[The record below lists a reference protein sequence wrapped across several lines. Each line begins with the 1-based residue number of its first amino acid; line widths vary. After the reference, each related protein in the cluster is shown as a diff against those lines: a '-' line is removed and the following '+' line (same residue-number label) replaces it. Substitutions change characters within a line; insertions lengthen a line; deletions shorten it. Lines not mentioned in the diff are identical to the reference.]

1 MKLSVVKS
9 GFPEAPKLTQ
19 YGTELALQILLDEAE
34 FEAPQGQVAN
44 YIPELSRANADDRG
58 ISIC

>member
-1 MKLSVVKS
+1 LKLRVVKP

-19 YGTELALQILLDEAE
+19 YGTESALQILLDEAE

-44 YIPELSRANADDRG
+44 YIPELGRANADDRG
-58 ISIC
+58 I